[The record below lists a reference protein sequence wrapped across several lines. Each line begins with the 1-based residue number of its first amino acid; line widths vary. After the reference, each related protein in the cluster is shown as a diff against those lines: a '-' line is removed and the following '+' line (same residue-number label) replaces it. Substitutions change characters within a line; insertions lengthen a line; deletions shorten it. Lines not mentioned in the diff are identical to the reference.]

1 MFFHISD
8 FPYYKVRKTHERWK
22 NNCRWTRLDI
32 LWNFTFLNRIQRD
45 WLEATVLTSLTLCS
59 WLKHFFIYYYFL
71 FWFACNLILQAIQ
84 INNYSVQ
91 NQCFIYLGFS
101 GSFSIALNASKHSL
115 YNSSIYL
122 RQQRTEEKY
131 KHNIY

>member
-8 FPYYKVRKTHERWK
+8 FPYYKVRKIHERWK
-22 NNCRWTRLDI
+22 NNCRWVRLHI
-32 LWNFTFLNRIQRD
+32 LWNVSFLNSIQRD
-45 WLEATVLTSLTLCS
+45 CLKAMVLNSLKLRS
-59 WLKHFFIYYYFL
+59 WLKHFFF
-71 FWFACNLILQAIQ
+71 FWFACNLTLQAIQ

-91 NQCFIYLGFS
+91 NWCFIYLGFS